1 MTSIELTTIITI
13 LVLSFFLLVDVEAF
27 MLHPKTGMASDLSSS
42 NHLRHRHHQ
51 DTFIRRQRSI
61 KLTVNSNDDDPIQD
75 LITTT
80 TTNKKQKRS
89 GGGGGG
95 RAPGQVDKISDT
107 LDGWYA
113 TPCDPQEA
121 RLTVI
126 QITDV
131 YTLEHLA
138 SVKTLVEDTR
148 AKSIGSKVICMITV
162 S

>member
-1 MTSIELTTIITI
+1 

-27 MLHPKTGMASDLSSS
+27 MLQPKTGMASDLSSS
-42 NHLRHRHHQ
+42 NHLRHRHRQ
-51 DTFIRRQRSI
+51 DTFIRRQRST

-80 TTNKKQKRS
+80 TTTTTTNKKQKRS
-89 GGGGGG
+89 SGGGGG